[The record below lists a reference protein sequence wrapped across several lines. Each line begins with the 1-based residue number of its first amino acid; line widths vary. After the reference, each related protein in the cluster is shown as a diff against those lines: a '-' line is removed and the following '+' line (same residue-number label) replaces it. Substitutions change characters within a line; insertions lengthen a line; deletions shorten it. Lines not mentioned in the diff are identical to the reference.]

1 MRLFRKKAK
10 LVSLFMTILILL
22 IPVPYYPRDLLGYT
36 GVFSF
41 TR

>member
-10 LVSLFMTILILL
+10 LVSVFMTILIRL
-22 IPVPYYPRDLLGYT
+22 IAVPFYPIYLLGYT
-36 GVFSF
+36 DVFSF

>member
-10 LVSLFMTILILL
+10 LVSVFMTILIRL
-22 IPVPYYPRDLLGYT
+22 IAVPFYPRDIPGYID
-36 GVFSF
+36 VFSF